1 MYRFEVPSATEL
13 SEGKY
18 DEDFGSVKAGL
29 SSFKPIEA
37 LLLLL
42 EAAAT
47 SKQGGRDSKI
57 VRFFGSSSYLL
68 N

>member
-29 SSFKPIEA
+29 SSFKPIESS
-37 LLLLL
+37 
-42 EAAAT
+42 AAA
-47 SKQGGRDSKI
+47 SA
-57 VRFFGSSSYLL
+57 
-68 N
+68 